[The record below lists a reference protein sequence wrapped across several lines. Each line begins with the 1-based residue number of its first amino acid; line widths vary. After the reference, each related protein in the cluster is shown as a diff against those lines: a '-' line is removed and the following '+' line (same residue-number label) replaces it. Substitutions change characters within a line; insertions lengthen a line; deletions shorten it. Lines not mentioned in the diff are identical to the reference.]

1 MLNTGRMD
9 GGRSAQAPAAVV
21 MIRPHRFTPNPQTQ
35 ADNAFQTAADTDPA
49 GTRRRAHDQ
58 VSRAAEVLSARGV
71 RVHLFEDESDTT
83 PDSVFPNNW
92 LSTHAGGLVG
102 VYPMYAPNRRLERR
116 ADIIEMLKREYRVR
130 EVVDYSGWEP
140 DGVFLEGT
148 GAVVLDHAD
157 RTAYA
162 VRSLRSDALLLE
174 RFCARFNYEPVLFD
188 AEDASGR
195 PVYHTNVL
203 MCIATDFVL
212 IGLDMVRGRRE
223 RRQLAYRLEAS
234 GRRVVAL
241 RAEQVF
247 AFAGNAIELQ
257 GESGRFLVLSQRARQ
272 SLTSAQIEAIE
283 AHVPMLPIDVD
294 TIERAG
300 GSIRCMI
307 AGIHLQRRAA

>member
-1 MLNTGRMD
+1 
-9 GGRSAQAPAAVV
+9 
-21 MIRPHRFTPNPQTQ
+21 
-35 ADNAFQTAADTDPA
+35 
-49 GTRRRAHDQ
+49 
-58 VSRAAEVLSARGV
+58 
-71 RVHLFEDESDTT
+71 
-83 PDSVFPNNW
+83 
-92 LSTHAGGLVG
+92 
-102 VYPMYAPNRRLERR
+102 MYAPNRRLERR

-157 RTAYA
+157 RAAYA

-174 RFCARFNYEPVLFD
+174 RFCAR
-188 AEDASGR
+188 R

-203 MCIATDFVL
+203 MCIATDFAL